1 MQTRID
7 LEASVAAC
15 VLMAGG
21 QNVLHVDLAL
31 EDFLFAPARAV
42 IGAARQLQTIDILL
56 VRKWAEENELAVKSS
71 DLSAL
76 LNVVPTTRNFMNYLV
91 QLKEEIYRQKIEAL
105 RKATMERAKQKED
118 LLTISKWIEAE
129 EARLSQHYLEKI
141 PATDL
146 SAASVELINR
156 IDQGIDNENLVP
168 TGWPMLDKMFAGGF
182 LPNELIIIAAR
193 PGVGKTAAAL
203 QLAVD
208 CQKKVVM
215 FSLEMSKAQIV
226 PRILAALSLTNTK
239 IAARKPSQVPESV
252 RKNLLQ
258 AAPSLL
264 EAAERIIVLDQP
276 DQTIETV
283 RRYARREV
291 DAGATMVI
299 IDYLQLLDCKNAESR
314 ERAVAQI
321 SRELKNMSKE
331 LNVPVICL
339 AQMNRSVENEKRLPR
354 LSDLRESGAIEQ
366 DANAVL
372 FIQNVGE
379 MANDQQE
386 VLFYLA
392 KGRDVGQD
400 FCKGYF
406 VPDHQRYYAKAG
418 A

>member
-42 IGAARQLQTIDILL
+42 IGAARQLQTIDPLL
-56 VRKWAEENELAVKSS
+56 VRKWAEANEIAIESS

-76 LNVVPTTRNFMNYLV
+76 LNVVPTTRNFMSYIV
-91 QLKEEIYRQKIEAL
+91 QLKEEIYRQKIAVL
-105 RKATMERAKQKED
+105 RQETMARAKQNED
-118 LLTISKWIEAE
+118 LLKISKWIESE
-129 EARLSQHYLEKI
+129 EARLSQRYLENN
-141 PATDL
+141 PATNL
-146 SAASVELINR
+146 STASAELINR
-156 IDQGIDNENLVP
+156 IDKGIDNENLLP

-203 QLAVD
+203 QLAID
-208 CQKKVVM
+208 CRQRVVL
-215 FSLEMSKAQIV
+215 FSLEMSKEQIA

-239 IAARKPSQVPESV
+239 IATRKPSQVSEPVKKS
-252 RKNLLQ
+252 LLR

-264 EAAERIIVLDQP
+264 ETAERIIVLDQP
-276 DQTIETV
+276 DQTIETI
-283 RRYARREV
+283 RRHARREV
-291 DAGATMVI
+291 DAGARMVI
-299 IDYLQLLDCKNAESR
+299 LDYLQLLENKSAESR
-314 ERAVAQI
+314 ERAVSQI
-321 SRELKNMSKE
+321 SRGLKNMSKE

-339 AQMNRSVENEKRLPR
+339 AQMNRSVESEKRLPR

-372 FIQNVGE
+372 FIQKIGE
-379 MANDQQE
+379 LTNGQQE

-392 KGRDVGQD
+392 KGRDVGEN

-418 A
+418 V

>member
-31 EDFLFAPARAV
+31 EDFIFAPARAV
-42 IGAARQLQTIDILL
+42 IGAAMQLKAIDVLL
-56 VRKWAEENELAVKSS
+56 VRKWAEENKLTVNPSEISG
-71 DLSAL
+71 L
-76 LNVVPTTRNFMNYLV
+76 LNAVPTTKNFMNYIV
-91 QLKEEIYRQKIEAL
+91 QLKEEIYRHKIEAL
-105 RKATMERAKQKED
+105 RQETMAKTHRNED
-118 LLTISKWIEAE
+118 LMTISKWIAAE
-129 EARLSQHYLEKI
+129 EARLSQRYLEKN

-146 SAASVELINR
+146 SAASAELINR
-156 IDQGIDNENLVP
+156 IDKGIDNENLVS
-168 TGWPMLDKMFAGGF
+168 TGWPMLDKMFAGGL

-208 CQKKVVM
+208 CRQRVVL
-215 FSLEMSKAQIV
+215 FSLEMSKEQIA
-226 PRILAALSLTNTK
+226 PRILAVLSLTNTK
-239 IAARKPSQVPESV
+239 TATRKPSQVPEHV

-258 AAPSLL
+258 AAPTLL
-264 EAAERIIVLDQP
+264 ETAERIIVLDQP
-276 DQTIETV
+276 DQTIDTI
-283 RRYARREV
+283 RRHARREV
-291 DAGATMVI
+291 DAGARMVI
-299 IDYLQLLDCKNAESR
+299 LDYLQLLENKDAESR
-314 ERAVAQI
+314 ERAVSQI

-339 AQMNRSVENEKRLPR
+339 AQMNRSVESEKRLPR

-372 FIQNVGE
+372 FIQKIGTA
-379 MANDQQE
+379 ANGQQE
-386 VLFYLA
+386 ILFYLA
-392 KGRDVGQD
+392 KGRDVGEN

-406 VPDHQRYYAKAG
+406 MPDHQRYYEKAG
-418 A
+418 V

>member
-1 MQTRID
+1 
-7 LEASVAAC
+7 
-15 VLMAGG
+15 
-21 QNVLHVDLAL
+21 
-31 EDFLFAPARAV
+31 
-42 IGAARQLQTIDILL
+42 
-56 VRKWAEENELAVKSS
+56 
-71 DLSAL
+71 
-76 LNVVPTTRNFMNYLV
+76 MNYLV